1 MNTKLYSLFV
11 FICLIIVYC
20 ATVQGSKDNGKDGV
34 YELKVI
40 KKKHKK
46 NYNKD
51 NKQVQ
56 RADEN
61 KDEDEGDIEFY
72 INYKS
77 NKDYTNLVKEE
88 EKRNEEVKRLSKMHK
103 AYTLG
108 MSTIIFL
115 STLFLIRD
123 CVLESI
129 SRPDSYISQFIKKRI
144 DNKYKKA

>member
-20 ATVQGSKDNGKDGV
+20 ATVQGSKDNGKNGV
-34 YELKVI
+34 YELKMI

-46 NYNKD
+46 NNKD
-51 NKQVQ
+51 NKHVQ
-56 RADEN
+56 RAGE
-61 KDEDEGDIEFY
+61 DEDEDDNIEFY

>member
-20 ATVQGSKDNGKDGV
+20 ATVQGSKDNGKNGV
-34 YELKVI
+34 YELKMI

-46 NYNKD
+46 NNKD
-51 NKQVQ
+51 NKHVQ
-56 RADEN
+56 RAGE
-61 KDEDEGDIEFY
+61 DEDEDDNI
-72 INYKS
+72 
-77 NKDYTNLVKEE
+77 DYTNLVKEE